1 MALGPVL
8 KSESRQGCYGAPSI
22 LSNDFLEG

>member
-1 MALGPVL
+1 VALGSVL
-8 KSESRQGCYGAPSI
+8 KSKSRQGCYGAPSI